1 MFQRL
6 FRRER
11 ANRAIVDGLYD
22 SIVAAAR
29 QPEFYSEFS
38 VPDTPLGRFEMI
50 SLHLALALRRLRNDE
65 GAEIAQEIVDKFFL
79 EVDHSLRELGI
90 GDTSVPK
97 RARKLAKMFYGRI
110 QAYDP
115 AIETGDSGELA
126 AALGRNVRPDLENW
140 TGAPAVA
147 TYALKAA
154 QSITAQPL
162 DSILAGAIEFPS
174 ATVARPHAA

>member
-6 FRRER
+6 FGRER

-29 QPEFYSEFS
+29 QPVLYSELG

-50 SLHLALALRRLRNDE
+50 SLHLALALRRLRVEE
-65 GAEIAQEIVDKFFL
+65 GAEVAQEIVDKFFL

-110 QAYDP
+110 GAYDP
-115 AIETGDSGELA
+115 SIDARSTDELA
-126 AALGRNVRPDLENW
+126 SALARNVRPDLKEW
-140 TGAPAVA
+140 PGADLLAA
-147 TYALKAA
+147 YALEAERSIAA
-154 QSITAQPL
+154 QSL
-162 DSILAGAIEFPS
+162 DSILSGSIDFPS
-174 ATVARPHAA
+174 AGNARPHAA

>member
-11 ANRAIVDGLYD
+11 ANRAIVDALYD

-29 QPEFYSEFS
+29 QPSFYSDLGA
-38 VPDTPLGRFEMI
+38 PDTPLGRFELI
-50 SLHLALALRRLRNDE
+50 TLHMMLALRRLRMPE
-65 GAEIAQEIVDKFFL
+65 GVEIAQEIVDKFFL

-110 QAYDP
+110 AAYGEPLDG
-115 AIETGDSGELA
+115 GDAEKLA
-126 AALGRNVRPDLENW
+126 EALGRNIRPDIQQW
-140 TGAPAVA
+140 SGARPLAR
-147 TYALKAA
+147 YALEAWASLA
-154 QSITAQPL
+154 QQGDDA
-162 DSILAGAIEFPS
+162 ILSGDMIFPS
-174 ATVARPHAA
+174 ARTVKTDAA